1 MSLELRFAA
10 AQRKQHRKRQQ
21 LARPGIQPAASD
33 VITETIHRQVILY
46 VFLALGGRFAQGVD
60 MSCAE
65 NGLLDGQSPFEPR
78 PGRGRRLSFER
89 KRHAARHQHI
99 VGDMYEIE
107 HLGHPHVRHRLVE
120 DFLRLDGRHAGVERP
135 CEHRPEL
142 GLPLRGDT
150 RCEDAHHPRR
160 GIEVAVT
167 GDFAECKV
175 IKNFD

>member
-21 LARPGIQPAASD
+21 LARPGIQPAAGD

-78 PGRGRRLSFER
+78 PRRGRRLSFER

-99 VGDMYEIE
+99 VGDMYEI
-107 HLGHPHVRHRLVE
+107 VRNSDCPCAAIHDARMHIIRV
-120 DFLRLDGRHAGVERP
+120 GVSRSP
-135 CEHRPEL
+135 
-142 GLPLRGDT
+142 
-150 RCEDAHHPRR
+150 
-160 GIEVAVT
+160 
-167 GDFAECKV
+167 
-175 IKNFD
+175 